1 MTEIS
6 RRMNRVQTPIIPE
19 VADLIERNP
28 GTISL
33 GQGVVYYAP
42 PREISEGVHNF
53 MTMDSHHYQ
62 AVEGI
67 PELRDLISQKL
78 SAENGIDS
86 SRYEIVVSAGSNMG
100 FLNSVLA
107 IADSGDEIILL
118 KPWYFNHEM
127 AVRIADC
134 VPISVD
140 TNSQFQPDLL
150 ALEQAINERT
160 KAIVTISPNN
170 PTGAVYS
177 REKLIEINELCRR
190 SNIFHIHDEAYEYFC
205 YDDAE
210 HYSPASAESATNHTI
225 SLFSTSKSFGFAN
238 WRIGYMLIPSRL
250 FKTVRKIQDTNLI
263 CPSVISQYAA
273 IECLK
278 VGRKYCDSKI
288 VGISK
293 VRSHFQ
299 NSLARLPSI
308 SHSELQGA
316 FYGLLQLP
324 DLGVMDMDI
333 IRYLIEQH
341 KVAVIPGVAF
351 GIQDTRCV
359 RVSYGALQPSTAV
372 EGINR
377 LTEGLNQILVETKDS
392 IASRFG

>member
-1 MTEIS
+1 
-6 RRMNRVQTPIIPE
+6 MNRVQTPIIPE
-19 VADLIERNP
+19 VADLIDRNP

-42 PREISEGVHNF
+42 PSEIRIGVENF
-53 MTMDSHHYQ
+53 MKMDSHHYQ
-62 AVEGI
+62 HVEGI
-67 PELRDLISQKL
+67 PALRGLISQKL
-78 SAENGIDS
+78 HVENGIDT

-100 FLNSVLA
+100 FLNAVLA

-140 TNSQFQPDLL
+140 TNSQFQPDLN

-170 PTGAVYS
+170 PTGVIYD

-205 YDDAE
+205 YEDTE
-210 HYSPASAESATNHTI
+210 HYSPASAEFAPDHTI
-225 SLFSTSKSFGFAN
+225 SLYSTSKSFGFAN
-238 WRIGYMLIPSRL
+238 WRIGYMLIPPRL
-250 FKTVRKIQDTNLI
+250 FMSVRKIQDTNLI

-278 VGRKYCDSKI
+278 VGRKFCDSKI
-288 VGISK
+288 EEIAK

-299 NSLARLPSI
+299 NSLTHLPSI

-324 DLGVMDMDI
+324 DLGVVDMDI

-351 GIQDTRCV
+351 GIQDTQCL
-359 RVSYGALQPSTAV
+359 RVSYGALQPTTAV
-372 EGINR
+372 EGIDR
-377 LTEGLNQILVETKDS
+377 LTDGLNQVLKGAKVPTASIL
-392 IASRFG
+392 G